1 MVAKLKS
8 NGFGSFEKHL
18 IFTVPKPYSEEL
30 IKAGWEVIEEETS
43 GTVFKY
49 SFTGRGTGK
58 NEEALFE
65 LGHELFGTV
74 PDDCFE
80 IDWERSVY
88 YVVKSVLM
96 SAWGH

>member
-8 NGFGSFEKHL
+8 NGCGSFEKHL
-18 IFTVPKPYSEEL
+18 IFTVPKPLSQTL
-30 IKAGWEVIEEETS
+30 IEQDYEVIEQSAT
-43 GTVFKY
+43 GTVFKF

-58 NEEALFE
+58 DEEALFE

-88 YVVKSVLM
+88 
-96 SAWGH
+96 